1 MKTGIIVAL
10 QKEFELVAQNLTH
23 KKEQNLK
30 HIHFIEGQL
39 DGQDVVVMKSGMGK
53 VNAAAATVEMINNF
67 HPTRIIN
74 TGIAGA
80 LDKSLGVMDVVI
92 AQQTTYHDAW
102 YGEGN
107 VYGQVQDLPAR
118 YIGDKTLLR
127 AAPNLKTDL
136 KIHLGLTV
144 SGDLFVT
151 KLEELQHIKQL
162 FPEALAVDM
171 ESNAIAQICY
181 LYNTP
186 FLSVRLISD
195 TPGITNHAEQYKNF
209 WSLAPEKSF
218 NILEQLVQVKED
230 ERFGD

>member
-1 MKTGIIVAL
+1 MTIGIIVAL
-10 QKEFELVAQNLTH
+10 QKEFDLVAQNLTS
-23 KKEQNLK
+23 KQEQDMH
-30 HIHFIEGQL
+30 HIHFVKGQL
-39 DGQDVVVMKSGMGK
+39 NGQDVVLMKSGMGK
-53 VNAAAATVEMINNF
+53 VNAATATVEMINNF
-67 HPTRIIN
+67 HPSRIIN

-80 LDKSLGVMDVVI
+80 LDKSLSVMDVI
-92 AQQTTYHDAW
+92 IGQQTTYHDAW

-107 VYGQVQDLPAR
+107 IQGQVQDLPAR
-118 YIGDKTLLR
+118 YAGEKALLL
-127 AAPNLKTDL
+127 AAQHLKTDL
-136 KIHLGLTV
+136 KVHFGLTV

-171 ESNAIAQICY
+171 ESNAIAQVCY

-218 NILEQLVQVKED
+218 NILEQLVHAPKD

>member
-23 KKEQNLK
+23 KKEQNLR

-136 KIHLGLTV
+136 KIN
-144 SGDLFVT
+144 LF
-151 KLEELQHIKQL
+151 KIINL
-162 FPEALAVDM
+162 
-171 ESNAIAQICY
+171 
-181 LYNTP
+181 
-186 FLSVRLISD
+186 
-195 TPGITNHAEQYKNF
+195 
-209 WSLAPEKSF
+209 
-218 NILEQLVQVKED
+218 
-230 ERFGD
+230 

>member
-1 MKTGIIVAL
+1 MKTGIIVAM
-10 QKEFELVAQNLTH
+10 QSEFELVAQNLTS
-23 KKEQNLK
+23 KKEQDLR
-30 HIHFIEGQL
+30 HIHFVEGKL
-39 DGQDVVVMKSGMGK
+39 NGQEIVLMKSGMGK
-53 VNAAAATVEMINNF
+53 VNSAAATVEMINNF

-107 VYGQVQDLPAR
+107 IYGQVQDLPAR
-118 YIGDKTLLR
+118 YAGDKTLLM
-127 AAPNLKTDL
+127 AAQHLKTEL
-136 KIHLGLTV
+136 RVHFGLTV

-151 KLEELQHIKQL
+151 KLEELQRIKQL

-171 ESNAIAQICY
+171 ESNSIAQICY

-195 TPGITNHAEQYKNF
+195 TPGITNHAEQYQNF